1 MLLVII
7 SSISCEVLHVALS
20 NQRNNIAH
28 KIYFRYL
35 NNIDMFKLIN
45 KKGNSKTMD
54 SSISA
59 AGADLICKHCKKQ
72 FSRIGNLNVHIKGVH
87 LNARNHNCEV
97 CGKTFKSKYY
107 LTTHLRTHTGEKPYK
122 CTHCNSA
129 FADHSHFRQHVQ
141 DKHEESVCLLVKF
154 VVKCLKKRRV

>member
-1 MLLVII
+1 
-7 SSISCEVLHVALS
+7 
-20 NQRNNIAH
+20 
-28 KIYFRYL
+28 
-35 NNIDMFKLIN
+35 
-45 KKGNSKTMD
+45 MD
-54 SSISA
+54 SSTSA
-59 AGADLICKHCKKQ
+59 AAADLICKHCKKQ

-129 FADHSHFRQHVQ
+129 FADHSHFRQHVKE
-141 DKHEESVCLLVKF
+141 KHEESVCFTCEVCCKMF
-154 VVKCLKKRRV
+154 KKRRV